1 MERKQGIYERYVKR
15 ILDIVCA
22 LAALIVFC
30 WLYAILAILVRI
42 KLGSPVLFTQPR
54 PGKDEKIF
62 KLYKFRSMTNEKD
75 AQGQYLPEEQR
86 MTKFGK
92 LLRSSSLDELPELFL
107 ILKGDMSFIGPRPQP
122 GFYAPYYHENEK
134 VIFTVRGGLIPPDC
148 LCGQPQCSWE
158 TQFEYEMYYARHVS
172 FLLDLKILAYAFL
185 ILVRRLKHSYG
196 ADDRPMLNV
205 YRADMVKEKEHD
217 VP

>member
-1 MERKQGIYERYVKR
+1 MATIFAWTGALRKR
-15 ILDIVCA
+15 
-22 LAALIVFC
+22 
-30 WLYAILAILVRI
+30 
-42 KLGSPVLFTQPR
+42 
-54 PGKDEKIF
+54 
-62 KLYKFRSMTNEKD
+62 
-75 AQGQYLPEEQR
+75 GQ
-86 MTKFGK
+86 
-92 LLRSSSLDELPELFL
+92 LDELPELFL

-158 TQFEYEMYYARHVS
+158 TQFEYEMYYAQHVS
-172 FLLDLKILAYAFL
+172 FLLDLKILACTFL

-205 YRADMVKEKEHD
+205 YRADMAKGKEHD
-217 VP
+217 DL

>member
-1 MERKQGIYERYVKR
+1 MYGRFVKR
-15 ILDIVCA
+15 GLDILLA
-22 LAALIVFC
+22 LAAIVVLLPLYVLIGLLVLVFMG
-30 WLYAILAILVRI
+30 WPVIFSQERI
-42 KLGSPVLFTQPR
+42 GR
-54 PGKDEKIF
+54 GEKTF
-62 KLYKFRSMTNEKD
+62 RLYKFRSMTNARGAD
-75 AQGQYLPEEQR
+75 GVLLPEKQR
-86 MTKFGK
+86 LTRFGI
-92 LLRSSSLDELPELFL
+92 LLRSTSLDELPELFL

>member
-1 MERKQGIYERYVKR
+1 MYGRFVKR
-15 ILDIVCA
+15 GLDVLLA
-22 LAALIVFC
+22 LAAIVVLLPLYVLIG
-30 WLYAILAILVRI
+30 LLVLIFMGWPVIFSQERI
-42 KLGSPVLFTQPR
+42 GR
-54 PGKDEKIF
+54 GEKTF
-62 KLYKFRSMTNEKD
+62 RLYKFRSMTNARGADGEL
-75 AQGQYLPEEQR
+75 LPEKQR
-86 MTKFGK
+86 LTRFGI
-92 LLRSSSLDELPELFL
+92 LLRSTSLDELPELFL

-122 GFYAPYYHENEK
+122 KFYAPYYHENEK

-172 FLLDLKILAYAFL
+172 FLLDLKILAYTFL

-205 YRADMVKEKEHD
+205 YRADMGKEKEHD
-217 VP
+217 DL

>member
-1 MERKQGIYERYVKR
+1 M
-15 ILDIVCA
+15 
-22 LAALIVFC
+22 
-30 WLYAILAILVRI
+30 
-42 KLGSPVLFTQPR
+42 
-54 PGKDEKIF
+54 
-62 KLYKFRSMTNEKD
+62 
-75 AQGQYLPEEQR
+75 
-86 MTKFGK
+86 
-92 LLRSSSLDELPELFL
+92 LLRSTSLDELPELFL

-122 GFYAPYYHENEK
+122 GVYAPYYHENEK

-185 ILVRRLKHSYG
+185 ILARRLKHSYG

>member
-1 MERKQGIYERYVKR
+1 MYGRFVKR
-15 ILDIVCA
+15 GLDILLA
-22 LAALIVFC
+22 LAAIVVLLPLYVLIGLLVLVFMG
-30 WLYAILAILVRI
+30 WPVIFSQERI
-42 KLGSPVLFTQPR
+42 GR
-54 PGKDEKIF
+54 GEKTF
-62 KLYKFRSMTNEKD
+62 RLYKFRSMTNARGADGALLLEK
-75 AQGQYLPEEQR
+75 QR
-86 MTKFGK
+86 LTRFGI
-92 LLRSSSLDELPELFL
+92 LLRSTSLDELPELFL

-158 TQFEYEMYYARHVS
+158 TQFEYEMYYAQHVS